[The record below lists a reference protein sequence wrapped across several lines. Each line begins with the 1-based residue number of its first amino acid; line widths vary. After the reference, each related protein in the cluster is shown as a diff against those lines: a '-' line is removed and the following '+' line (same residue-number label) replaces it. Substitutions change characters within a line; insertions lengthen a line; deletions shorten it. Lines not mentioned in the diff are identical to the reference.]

1 MQNIELYSYRA
12 KVRSVYDGDTIRV
25 DVDLGMKTSINNEPI
40 RLYRINAPELRG
52 SDAEK
57 EKGRAARDYLRQRL
71 DGKEI
76 YLKTL
81 KDKRGKYGR
90 YIADI
95 WLEDNGQWINI
106 NDEIVSAGHAVY
118 KDY

>member
-1 MQNIELYSYRA
+1 MPEFELYHYRA
-12 KVRSVYDGDTIRV
+12 RVRSVYDGDTIRV
-25 DVDLGMKTSINNEPI
+25 DIDLGLRTSILNEPI

-52 SDAEK
+52 SEEEK
-57 EKGRAARDYLRQRL
+57 RRGRAARDYLRQRI
-71 DGKEI
+71 DGKQI
-76 YLKTL
+76 HLRTL

-95 WLEDNGQWINI
+95 WLEENGEWVNI
-106 NDEIVSAGHAVY
+106 NDELVRAGHAVY